1 MSDFYNRYSK
11 LSKYPKQV
19 LSISKYPKQVL
30 SISEKEKA
38 HSRLLAPDET
48 GHVPKDIKKAE
59 AELFSSWKNVLMDIT
74 FLTKYHDK
82 CLMEKLTDKRMKT
95 LDDVLN
101 LD

>member
-11 LSKYPKQV
+11 L
-19 LSISKYPKQVL
+19 SKYPKQVL